1 MTQPTKPN
9 RKTDELL
16 ADFTDRV
23 LEGKTAVLASSD
35 EELRGLEDMVV
46 RLQQGLPQGA
56 MDEKVRQRLARDF
69 KARARNQTP
78 SQTTWRSRKS
88 RQRLVLAFVAV
99 VVIAAIFLLTPFL
112 TSSPGS
118 VQATAGFQTPGL
130 LLFAGVVVVIGLVIW
145 LARRK

>member
-35 EELRGLEDMVV
+35 EELRGLEDVVV
-46 RLQQGLPQGA
+46 RLQQDLPQGA
-56 MDEKVRQRLARDF
+56 VDEKVRQRMTKDF
-69 KARARNQTP
+69 KTRARIQTR
-78 SQTTWRSRKS
+78 SRSTWRSRQS
-88 RQRLVLAFVAV
+88 RQRLILAFVAV
-99 VVIAAIFLLTPFL
+99 AILAGVFLLIPFL
-112 TSSPGS
+112 TSSSGN

-130 LLFAGVVVVIGLVIW
+130 LLLAGVVIVIGVVVW